1 MASAKPLQPSRPGP
15 LASQSHPSPST
26 GCHHKRIVGF
36 WNVCAEKV
44 GQTNGQ
50 TAGEDLKRPTN
61 QGNEISFISA
71 YFLFFFPTIQW
82 NEAHKQTS
90 RSGEC
95 SEKCS
100 PEGLRLL
107 NHPTIV
113 WHGAPTWFIIW
124 LSVWGCLYS
133 KLKILNILKAI
144 KAIDHH
150 AFCFQ
155 ERRRLKISIS
165 ISSWNTVLKHPISR
179 SLLKSKTY
187 FQFLC

>member
-71 YFLFFFPTIQW
+71 YFLFFFPPSNGMRPT
-82 NEAHKQTS
+82 NKLHS

-100 PEGLRLL
+100 PEGLGLL

-113 WHGAPTWFIIW
+113 WHGSPTWFIIW

-150 AFCFQ
+150 AFCYQ
-155 ERRRLKISIS
+155 ERREIENFNVNFNLISY
-165 ISSWNTVLKHPISR
+165 WNIQYQDR
-179 SLLKSKTY
+179 S
-187 FQFLC
+187 